1 MWNLMHRAR
10 ELVLSSSPSIHMST
24 LHLLLCV
31 MNTVSCQKNGDGV
44 DLDIK
49 KFSFW
54 NALSGYICTHKL
66 QRDSAQGWA
75 MLHNCRQQM
84 LTPSLH
90 HAFISCLFRP
100 STLTACSL
108 MRVDILS
115 RQASSSSTL
124 SSQDTSCTMLPVCW
138 PVQPR
143 KLTPELKQTS
153 NPWPGWPFTISK
165 GKYKEF
171 SSITITKQRNKT
183 PHLSPNISCIYSL
196 LKKGW

>member
-1 MWNLMHRAR
+1 MPYLVTSVRTNYRETVPRAGQCC
-10 ELVLSSSPSIHMST
+10 T
-24 LHLLLCV
+24 
-31 MNTVSCQKNGDGV
+31 TVGSRC
-44 DLDIK
+44 
-49 KFSFW
+49 W
-54 NALSGYICTHKL
+54 H
-66 QRDSAQGWA
+66 
-75 MLHNCRQQM
+75 
-84 LTPSLH
+84 PLH

-124 SSQDTSCTMLPVCW
+124 SSQDTSCTMLPACW